1 MPIARN
7 HIALDVNFPS
17 SPRLEHPLTAGAQ
30 RPYRKST
37 SNGGS
42 GGSLL
47 PLPAQLQ
54 RGSSSSSNGSSNL
67 HVFDFNSLPADKGPR
82 TPRHPAV
89 TPLNVRRQAKAR
101 TPLQQ
106 PAMHLPG
113 GEGGPSYPNI
123 PSASSSPSP
132 PPSFPLGGGNLV
144 SLSQLGDA
152 PPPRLAKGGGAPQL
166 AEGTAAGDATPD
178 PLPGDALA
186 TLAVRR
192 RAGSIAHA
200 IGPQYRLH
208 ARRRP
213 GRCVALPPPG
223 AYLGLDAYAV
233 SSRKSLKAAPDEG
246 VLVPALLLS

>member
-1 MPIARN
+1 MGPPGGAQFASRSPMPIARN

-152 PPPRLAKGGGAPQL
+152 PLGSPK
-166 AEGTAAGDATPD
+166 AEG
-178 PLPGDALA
+178 
-186 TLAVRR
+186 
-192 RAGSIAHA
+192 
-200 IGPQYRLH
+200 
-208 ARRRP
+208 
-213 GRCVALPPPG
+213 
-223 AYLGLDAYAV
+223 
-233 SSRKSLKAAPDEG
+233 
-246 VLVPALLLS
+246 LLSSPRGLRPATRRLIRSRAMRSPRWQSDAAQARSPMQSDLNTDSMRVVGQVAA